1 MKSKLLRQTL
11 NAAFSMP
18 AKDAHEELLHVLRA
32 AGRADLAD
40 GLARTFMGLDAKLET
55 IADVERRAQKVRR
68 LVECLDL
75 TGDVLCE
82 WDVEAGTIK
91 RSTAWN
97 RQFGDGDPNAKA
109 RVEDWYALVHP
120 DDRAGVR
127 ERVALVAEGRA
138 PVVDVEH
145 RLSGRDGEWRTW
157 LLRARVAS
165 FEHRSRLVVM
175 HRDVSA
181 QKQAEAELIR
191 AKEMAE
197 AANRARGFFLA
208 NMSHEIRTP
217 MNAILGMSELLL
229 ETHMDAEQ
237 REYLGAVRSSAE
249 SLLTIIN
256 DILDLSKVEAGKV
269 DLQRVEFSLRHVV
282 GEAVRALAVSAHERG
297 LELVLDI
304 APEVPDGVFGDPV
317 RLRQIIANLV
327 GNSVKFTERGE
338 IVVDVGVERRSDFS
352 VFLGFSVRDTGIG
365 IAAAQHEAIFD
376 AFTQADETTARRFGG
391 TGLGLAISNRLVK
404 LMDGRIWLESAPGKG
419 STFHFT
425 VRLGTDGRE
434 FEAAGGAP
442 DAIKRRRILIVD
454 DCRAAADA
462 LAHIVG
468 RWGAEVTVIGHSA
481 GAPRTASD
489 LSPYDLLFV
498 DVDMAPPSGMALAE
512 LAAKAGGEAI
522 LLCPS
527 HARRRDLERS
537 PLAAFRSPLVKP
549 ILESDL
555 LAALRAGDGR
565 ESGGLDADD
574 DLLAAQIEIARVDQ
588 EQEPLMILLAEDTPV
603 NQTLA
608 VHRLHKLGHHV
619 KLAQNGQEA
628 LEWFGRQHF
637 DLILMDLQM
646 PVMDGLEAVA
656 QIRAREMSRSWSS
669 GKGGERCYIAAMTA
683 HAMEGDRDRCIA
695 GGMDDY
701 LAKPIRREALEE
713 LLNRAR
719 AHRSAPRPGLDE
731 MLQSWSV

>member
-18 AKDAHEELLHVLRA
+18 AKDAYEELLHVLRG

-40 GLARTFMGLDAKLET
+40 GLARAFFDVDAKLEAIT
-55 IADVERRAQKVRR
+55 DVERRAQKVRR

-82 WDVEAGTIK
+82 WDVEAGTVK

-97 RQFGDGDPNAKA
+97 RHFGDGDPNAKA
-109 RVEDWYALVHP
+109 RVDDWYSLVHP

-127 ERVALVAEGRA
+127 ERVTLVAEGRA

-145 RLSGRDGEWRTW
+145 RLMGRDGEWRTW

-181 QKQAEAELIR
+181 QKRAEADLIR

-217 MNAILGMSELLL
+217 MNAILGMTELVL
-229 ETHMDAEQ
+229 ETNVDAEQ
-237 REYLGAVRSSAE
+237 REYLDNVRSSAE

-269 DLQRVEFSLRHVV
+269 DLQRIGFSLRHVV
-282 GEAVRALAVSAHERG
+282 GEAIRALAVSAHERG
-297 LELVLDI
+297 LELILDI
-304 APEVPDGVFGDPV
+304 APDVPDGLFGDPV
-317 RLRQIIANLV
+317 RLRQILANLV

-338 IVVDVGVERRSDFS
+338 IAVSVGLERRSEFS
-352 VFLGFSVRDTGIG
+352 VFLNFAVRDTGIG

-404 LMDGRIWLESAPGKG
+404 LMDGNIWLESAPGKG

-425 VRLGTDGRE
+425 VRLATDGRE
-434 FEAAGGAP
+434 AEATPPALDGFN
-442 DAIKRRRILIVD
+442 RRKVLVAD
-454 DCRAAADA
+454 DCQAAADA
-462 LAHIVG
+462 LARLLG
-468 RWGAEVTVIGHSA
+468 TLGAEVTVIGHPS

-489 LSPYDLLFV
+489 LASYDLVFV
-498 DVDMAPPSGMALAE
+498 DADMSPPAGMALAE
-512 LAAKAGGEAI
+512 LAAKAGREAI

-537 PLAAFRSPLVKP
+537 PLAAFRSSLVKP
-549 ILESDL
+549 VLASDL
-555 LAALRAGDGR
+555 LAALRAGDSG
-565 ESGGLDADD
+565 EVGGLDADD
-574 DLLAAQIEIARVDQ
+574 DLIAEQIARADADR
-588 EQEPLMILLAEDTPV
+588 EPLMILLAEDTPV

-608 VHRLHKLGHHV
+608 VHMLRKLGHHV
-619 KLAQNGQEA
+619 KLANNGQEA
-628 LEWFGRQHF
+628 LEWFERQRF

-683 HAMEGDRDRCIA
+683 HAMEGDRDRCLA

-701 LAKPIRREALEE
+701 VAKPIRRLDLEAVLA
-713 LLNRAR
+713 RAR
-719 AHRSAPRPGLDE
+719 DHRSAPRPGLDE
-731 MLQSWSV
+731 MLQSWRV

>member
-1 MKSKLLRQTL
+1 MKSKLLRQIL
-11 NAAFSMP
+11 NTAFSMP
-18 AKDAHEELLHVLRA
+18 AKDAHEELLHVLSA
-32 AGRADLAD
+32 AGRTDLAD
-40 GLARTFMGLDAKLET
+40 GVARAFFDVDAKLET

-82 WDVEAGTIK
+82 WDIEAGTVK

-120 DDRAGVR
+120 DDRSEVR

-145 RLSGRDGEWRTW
+145 RLIGRDGEWRTW

-217 MNAILGMSELLL
+217 MNAILGMTELLL
-229 ETHMDAEQ
+229 ETNMDAEQ
-237 REYLGAVRSSAE
+237 RDYLGTVRSSTE
-249 SLLTIIN
+249 SLLTVIN

-269 DLQRVEFSLRHVV
+269 DLQRIEFSLRHAV
-282 GEAVRALAVSAHERG
+282 GEAIRALAVSAHERG
-297 LELVLDI
+297 LELILDI
-304 APEVPDGVFGDPV
+304 APEVPDGLFGDPV
-317 RLRQIIANLV
+317 RLRQILANLV
-327 GNSVKFTERGE
+327 GNAVKFTERGE
-338 IVVDVGVERRSDFS
+338 IAVSVGVARRSDFS
-352 VFLGFSVRDTGIG
+352 VFLDFAVRDTGIG

-404 LMDGRIWLESAPGKG
+404 LMDGSIWLESEPGNG

-425 VRLGTDGRE
+425 VRLATDGRE
-434 FEAAGGAP
+434 ADAADQTLARL
-442 DAIKRRRILIVD
+442 ARRKVLIAD
-454 DCRAAADA
+454 DCQAAADA
-462 LAHIVG
+462 LARILCKL
-468 RWGAEVTVIGHSA
+468 GAEVTVIGQVS
-481 GAPRTASD
+481 GVPRTASE
-489 LSPYDLLFV
+489 LAPFDLLFV
-498 DVDMAPPSGMALAE
+498 DADMSPPAGMALAE
-512 LAAKAGGEAI
+512 LAAKASREAI
-522 LLCPS
+522 VMCPS
-527 HARRRDLERS
+527 HLRRRDLERS
-537 PLAAFRSPLVKP
+537 PLAAFRAPLVKP
-549 ILESDL
+549 ILEGDL
-555 LAALRAGDGR
+555 LAALRAGEVGEVGR
-565 ESGGLDADD
+565 FDADD
-574 DLLAAQIEIARVDQ
+574 DLIAEEIARADTGR
-588 EQEPLMILLAEDTPV
+588 EPLMILLAEDTPV

-608 VHRLHKLGHHV
+608 VHMLRKLGHHV
-619 KLAQNGQEA
+619 KLANNGQEA
-628 LEWFGRQHF
+628 LEWFERQRF

-669 GKGGERCYIAAMTA
+669 GKGSERCYIAAMTA
-683 HAMEGDRDRCIA
+683 HAMEGDRDRCLA

-701 LAKPIRREALEE
+701 VAKPIRRLDLEAVLA
-713 LLNRAR
+713 RAR
-719 AHRSAPRPGLDE
+719 EHRSAPRPGLDE
-731 MLQSWSV
+731 MLQSWRV